1 MQDKIVKL
9 GKENEK
15 GLERKMTLLNK
26 QFRNDVDNYR
36 ISMNERRDAKLKLIR
51 EDLES

>member
-1 MQDKIVKL
+1 MEMKNDKLFEAQNEFEEVQGKIVKL

-26 QFRNDVDNYR
+26 
-36 ISMNERRDAKLKLIR
+36 
-51 EDLES
+51 